1 MPLND
6 RDEEVDRLAETLA
19 SIARVSKTEA
29 VRMALANELQRR
41 QESRLSGAR
50 PLRERIKP
58 IQDRIAGYPSTG
70 LDADKAFF
78 DDLSGE
84 A

>member
-19 SIARVSKTEA
+19 SIACVSKTEA

-41 QESRLSGAR
+41 QASRLREPR

-58 IQDRIAGYPSTG
+58 IQDRIAGFPSTG
-70 LDADKAFF
+70 LEADKAFF
-78 DDLSGE
+78 DELSGDL
-84 A
+84 

>member
-41 QESRLSGAR
+41 QESRPPGAR

-58 IQDRIAGYPSTG
+58 IQDRIGGYPSTG